1 MTDPMMGV
9 PLNERIA
16 IPAADALHK
25 ELIRNFVF
33 RSCINCE
40 LLDRGAKGRP
50 AVATCTLYNAT
61 PPPETI
67 VYGCPSWELD
77 IPF

>member
-1 MTDPMMGV
+1 MTNPSMGV

-40 LLDRGAKGRP
+40 HLERRKGCP
-50 AVATCTLYNAT
+50 AVATCTLYKAT

-67 VYGCPSWELD
+67 VYGCPGWELD

>member
-1 MTDPMMGV
+1 MTNPNMGV

-25 ELIRNFVF
+25 ELIRTFVF

-40 LLDRGAKGRP
+40 LFSRGGSLSQP
-50 AVATCTLYNAT
+50 HPVCTLYNAT
-61 PPPETI
+61 PPPETV
-67 VYGCPSWELD
+67 VYGCPRWELD